1 MTDAQPLT
9 LLHTSDLHLGSDVL
23 PEDKLKGFDQVILL
37 ARSERVHALLISGD
51 LFDSYTVSDDDVS
64 YAFKA
69 LGSLSLP
76 VIFLPGNHDINLLK
90 SKLDLNQF
98 GSNLYLIQDPIGELI
113 NIPEIGLSIWG
124 RPVYD
129 HDPTFRPL
137 EGLKPRPDKGWYVVM
152 AHGIC
157 TGPTSGS
164 ATHYAYGRSSP
175 ISQIELDQADCDYI
189 ALGHVHFTRKESG
202 IGTPAY
208 YSGAPSGIPE
218 PGILL
223 VSMDSVGG
231 TNVAKYK
238 FNSLL
243 NNNPEKI

>member
-1 MTDAQPLT
+1 MTDTKSLT
-9 LLHTSDLHLGSDVL
+9 LLHTSDLHLGSDVF
-23 PEDKLKGFDQVILL
+23 PEDKLQGFEQVILV
-37 ARSERVHALLISGD
+37 ARTKPVHALLISGD
-51 LFDSYTVSDDDVS
+51 LFDSYTVSDDEVAS
-64 YAFKA
+64 VFKA
-69 LGSLSLP
+69 LGDLSLP
-76 VIFLPGNHDINLLK
+76 VIFLPGNHDIKLL
-90 SKLDLNQF
+90 N
-98 GSNLYLIQDPIGELI
+98 SNLNVNHFGPNLHFIQDPVGELI
-113 NIPEIGLSIWG
+113 QIPEIGLSIWG

-137 EGLKPRPDKGWYVVM
+137 EGLESRPDKGWYVVM

-164 ATHYAYGRSSP
+164 VTHHAYGRSSP
-175 ISQIELDQADCDYI
+175 ISQMELDEADCDYV

-202 IGTPAY
+202 SGCPAY
-208 YSGAPSGIPE
+208 YSGAPSGVPE

-223 VSMDSVGG
+223 VTMDSVTG
-231 TNVAKYK
+231 TNVEKYK